1 MVKNITNDYDKWKP
15 QKDSCDAALFVFH
28 LK

>member
-1 MVKNITNDYDKWKP
+1 MVKKFTNDYDKWKP